1 MHAVV
6 FGCLSVLCARA
17 GHLLD
22 AEKLQE
28 ALKASLGDVTFHEA
42 YERTGRIINI
52 TIPGSGAHNGPRF
65 LNYLTAPNIL
75 LWSAASASC
84 ALAGGLS
91 EEIVAKDMKGN
102 IFVYSLNAAS
112 SRGPAA
118 AGDKPAREAAAER
131 RAYQP
136 WEDCSGQGVHAD
148 MPMNR
153 LKELFNVNFF
163 IVSQNTACAIPFVQ
177 RCTHHVRRDSSAPSR
192 VSLSLLRRI
201 TSTLGYLLRSEVL
214 HRCEQAISLGLAP
227 KMLKQV
233 LNQKYVGDVTIAPGP
248 LEVCGKLVFKSGK
261 NAQREL
267 VRMGERSTWPSIS
280 QVRGQCEQE
289 MVLDQCVRHLAS
301 QVSCLP
307 ARTHVF
313 RGIPLRLCLPC
324 RQHLVGRTGME
335 RQRMPHDKA
344 SNAAWRRKGQ
354 RAPMCAHRTRCA
366 CTTVRVFGNAAA
378 SCAGSTAVL

>member
-1 MHAVV
+1 M
-6 FGCLSVLCARA
+6 
-17 GHLLD
+17 LD

-52 TIPGSGAHNGPRF
+52 TISGSGAHNGPRF

-112 SRGPAA
+112 SCGLAA
-118 AGDKPAREAAAER
+118 AGDKPKQEAAAERQGAR

-177 RCTHHVRRDSSAPSR
+177 PCTHHVRRDSSAPSR

-227 KMLKQV
+227 KMLKQA

-248 LEVCGKLVFKSGK
+248 LEMCRKLILKSGK
-261 NAQREL
+261 NAQREF

-280 QVRGQCEQE
+280 QVRGQCEHE

-301 QVSCLP
+301 QVSCSP
-307 ARTHVF
+307 A
-313 RGIPLRLCLPC
+313 
-324 RQHLVGRTGME
+324 
-335 RQRMPHDKA
+335 
-344 SNAAWRRKGQ
+344 
-354 RAPMCAHRTRCA
+354 CAHVPRSILLRHGLTR
-366 CTTVRVFGNAAA
+366 R
-378 SCAGSTAVL
+378 